1 MNSPG
6 GNTVSTAELAV
17 ALMLALARNLAPADA
32 AMKGEKW
39 DRKSFAGVEL
49 FGKRL
54 GVIGLG
60 RIGREVAVRG
70 AGPSAWRSRPSTPSS
85 RPRWPSRPT

>member
-17 ALMLALARNLAPADA
+17 ALMLALARNLAPADL

-54 GVIGLG
+54 GVIGFG
-60 RIGREVAVRG
+60 RIGREVPPG
-70 AGPSAWRSRPSTPSS
+70 AGPSGWRSRPSTRSS